1 MIAMGYTDSHG
12 RPELRMNP
20 RIKLG
25 LPVSALVA
33 VDEEEPSAPVQD
45 QPAVELVPDEAP
57 RG

>member
-1 MIAMGYTDSHG
+1 MGYTDSHG

-33 VDEEEPSAPVQD
+33 VDDEDPSAPLQD
-45 QPAVELVPDEAP
+45 RPAVELAVDEAS